1 MEFIAAYTL
10 KHTSILCIQYVYT
23 ITINL
28 IDFYSPLT
36 LQNLKIP
43 HIEITTLNLYNIIST
58 KTGGEKMKAK
68 ILLVED
74 DVYLREGLCELLL
87 KEDYEPVSACNC
99 KEGRNLFIEDTFDLI
114 ILDVMLPN
122 GNGLDLCSF
131 IRSTGADV
139 PILFLTACDEE
150 FQIVRGLDAGAD
162 DYVTK
167 PFRLLELLSRIRALL
182 RRKTATTTY
191 QFGDIIVD
199 ISNMTVKKDGET
211 LFITPTEFQI
221 LSALIQNN
229 GVIVT
234 RASLLQR
241 IWDSDG
247 NFIDDNTLSVHISRL
262 RDKIGANHIATIRG
276 TGYRWEE

>member
-1 MEFIAAYTL
+1 
-10 KHTSILCIQYVYT
+10 
-23 ITINL
+23 
-28 IDFYSPLT
+28 
-36 LQNLKIP
+36 
-43 HIEITTLNLYNIIST
+43 
-58 KTGGEKMKAK
+58 MKAK
-68 ILLVED
+68 ILIVED
-74 DVYLREGLCELLL
+74 DMYLREGLEELLT
-87 KEDYEPVSACNC
+87 KENYVPICAKNC
-99 KEGRNLFIEDTFDLI
+99 AEAKALFKEGTFDLI
-114 ILDVMLPN
+114 ILDVMLPD

-182 RRKTATTTY
+182 RRKTTSTIY
-191 QFGDIIVD
+191 QFGDITLD
-199 ISNMTVKKDGET
+199 TANMTVKKDGEN
-211 LFITPTEFQI
+211 LFLTPTEYQI
-221 LSALIQNN
+221 LSALVQNN

>member
-1 MEFIAAYTL
+1 
-10 KHTSILCIQYVYT
+10 
-23 ITINL
+23 
-28 IDFYSPLT
+28 
-36 LQNLKIP
+36 
-43 HIEITTLNLYNIIST
+43 
-58 KTGGEKMKAK
+58 MKAK
-68 ILLVED
+68 ILIVED
-74 DVYLREGLCELLL
+74 DIYLREGLCELLL
-87 KEDYEPVSACNC
+87 KEGYEPVSACNC
-99 KEGRNLFIEDTFDLI
+99 KESRRLFTEDSFDLV
-114 ILDVMLPN
+114 ILDVMLPD
-122 GNGLDLCSF
+122 GSGLDLCSF
-131 IRSTGADV
+131 IRSKGADV
-139 PILFLTACDEE
+139 PMLFLTACDEE

-182 RRKTATTTY
+182 RRKTAITTY
-191 QFGDIIVD
+191 QFGDILVD

-211 LFITPTEFQI
+211 LFLTPTEFQI
-221 LSALIQNN
+221 LSAFIQNN

-262 RDKIGANHIATIRG
+262 RDKIGAEHIATVRG